1 MEQNRNSEGLRSS
14 QNLVRSPVLLAIIAS
29 LAIGGISVYAVMKLQ
44 ATANE
49 KQKTPVAVQPVVKTV
64 TALGRLEP
72 KGEIIKLSA
81 PSSTGEGNRVE
92 QLLVKEGDRVKAG
105 QVIAIMDNRDRLQA
119 SLAEAQKQVQVAK
132 TRLNQVKAGAKQG
145 EIGAR
150 QATVN
155 RLQVEL
161 EGNIKTQQATIN
173 RIEAELLGQQ
183 RSLQATVAR
192 VAAERRNAQA
202 DVQRYETL
210 YKAGA
215 ISSQEVDSRR
225 LNAET
230 STQALIESQATQT
243 RTVATLQQ
251 QLNEAKANQNQTLA
265 SLQQQINEAKA
276 NLNQTAEVRPTDIAN
291 AQAEVDSA
299 QATADKI
306 RVELAQAYVVA
317 PKAGR
322 ILEINTRAGETVG
335 NEGIVALGQTDQMYA
350 VVEVYQSD
358 IKKVR
363 SGQDV
368 RVSSDSLR
376 NELEGR
382 VDWIGMQVKRQN
394 LINTDPSSNIDARV
408 VEVHVQLNKL
418 SSQNASSLTN
428 LQVKAVIEL

>member
-1 MEQNRNSEGLRSS
+1 MEQNRNLEGLRSS
-14 QNLVRSPVLLAIIAS
+14 QNLVRSPVLLAIITS
-29 LAIGGISVYAVMKLQ
+29 LAIGGISVYAVMKFQ

-72 KGEIIKLSA
+72 KGEVIKLSA
-81 PSSTGEGNRVE
+81 PSSSGEGNRVE
-92 QLLVKEGDRVKAG
+92 QLLVKESDRVKAG
-105 QVIAIMDNRDRLQA
+105 QVIAIMDNRSRLQA
-119 SLAEAQKQVQVAK
+119 NLAEAQKQVQVAK
-132 TRLNQVKAGAKQG
+132 SRLNQVKAGAKQG

-192 VAAERRNAQA
+192 VAAERRNAEA

-251 QLNEAKANQNQTLA
+251 QLKEAKANQDQTLA

-306 RVELAQAYVVA
+306 RVQLAQAYVVA

-363 SGQDV
+363 PGQDV

-418 SSQNASSLTN
+418 SSQNASSFTN

>member
-1 MEQNRNSEGLRSS
+1 MRENRNAESLGSF

-29 LAIGGISVYAVMKLQ
+29 LAIGGISVYAVMKFQ
-44 ATANE
+44 ATAND

-72 KGEIIKLSA
+72 KGEVIKLSA
-81 PSSTGEGNRVE
+81 PSSNGEGNRVD
-92 QLLVKEGDRVKAG
+92 QLLVKEGDPVKAG
-105 QVIAIMDNRDRLQA
+105 QVVAIMDNRDRLQA
-119 SLAEAQKQVQVAK
+119 SFIEAQKQVQVAK

-155 RLQVEL
+155 RVQVEL
-161 EGNIKTQQATIN
+161 QGNIKTQQATIN
-173 RIEAELLGQQ
+173 RLEAELLGQQ

-192 VAAERRNAQA
+192 VAAEKRNAQA

-251 QLNEAKANQNQTLA
+251 QLNEAKANQDQTLA
-265 SLQQQINEAKA
+265 SLQQQIKEAKA

-291 AQAEVDSA
+291 AQAEIDSA

-306 RVELAQAYVVA
+306 RAELAQAYVVA

-358 IKKVR
+358 IKRVR
-363 SGQDV
+363 PGQDV

-376 NELEGR
+376 HELEGR

-394 LINTDPSSNIDARV
+394 LINADPSSNIDARV

-428 LQVKAVIEL
+428 LQVKAVIVL

>member
-1 MEQNRNSEGLRSS
+1 MEQNRNSEGLGSS
-14 QNLVRSPVLLAIIAS
+14 RNPLRSPVLLAIIAA
-29 LAIGGISVYAVMKLQ
+29 LAIGGLSVYAVMKFQ

-49 KQKTPVAVQPVVKTV
+49 KQKIPVAVQPVVKTV
-64 TALGRLEP
+64 TGLGRLEP
-72 KGEIIKLSA
+72 KGEVIKLSA
-81 PSSTGEGNRVE
+81 PSSGEGNRVE

-105 QVIAIMDNRDRLQA
+105 QVIAIMDSRDRLQA
-119 SLAEAQKQVQVAK
+119 TLGEAQKQVQVAK
-132 TRLNQVKAGAKQG
+132 SRLNQVKAGAKQG
-145 EIGAR
+145 EIGVR
-150 QATVN
+150 QAAVN

-173 RIEAELLGQQ
+173 RLEAELLGQQ

-192 VAAERRNAQA
+192 VAAEKRNAQVE
-202 DVQRYETL
+202 VQRYETL

-251 QLNEAKANQNQTLA
+251 QLNEAKANQDQTLA
-265 SLQQQINEAKA
+265 SLQQQIKEAKA

-291 AQAEVDSA
+291 VQAEIDSA
-299 QATADKI
+299 QATVDKI
-306 RVELAQAYVVA
+306 RAELAQAYVVA
-317 PKAGR
+317 PKSGR

-358 IKKVR
+358 IQRVR
-363 SGQDV
+363 PGQDV
-368 RVSSDSLR
+368 RVSSDSLH

-418 SSQNASSLTN
+418 SSQNASSFTN

>member
-1 MEQNRNSEGLRSS
+1 MGQNSNSEGLRSS
-14 QNLVRSPVLLAIIAS
+14 QNLLRSPLLLAIITS
-29 LAIGGISVYAVMKLQ
+29 LAIGGSSVYTVMKFQ

-49 KQKTPVAVQPVVKTV
+49 KQKAPVAVQPVVKTV

-72 KGEIIKLSA
+72 KGEVIKLSA
-81 PSSTGEGNRVE
+81 PSSNGEGKRVD
-92 QLLVKEGDRVKAG
+92 QLLVKESDRVKAG
-105 QVIAIMDNRDRLQA
+105 QVIAIMDNRNKLQA
-119 SLAEAQKQVQVAK
+119 TLAEAQKQVQVAK
-132 TRLNQVKAGAKQG
+132 SHLNQVKAGAKQG

-173 RIEAELLGQQ
+173 RIEAELQGQQ

-192 VAAERRNAQA
+192 VTAERGNAQA
-202 DVQRYETL
+202 EVQRYETL

-215 ISSQEVDSRR
+215 ISSQEVDKRR
-225 LNAET
+225 LSAET

-243 RTVATLQQ
+243 RTVTTLQQ
-251 QLNEAKANQNQTLA
+251 QLNEAKANQAQTLA

-299 QATADKI
+299 QATGDKI
-306 RVELAQAYVVA
+306 RAELAQAYVVA

-350 VVEVYQSD
+350 VIEVYQSD

-363 SGQDV
+363 SGQEV

>member
-14 QNLVRSPVLLAIIAS
+14 QNLLRSPVLLAIITS

-72 KGEIIKLSA
+72 EGEVIKLSA
-81 PSSTGEGNRVE
+81 PSSNEGNRVE
-92 QLLVKEGDRVKAG
+92 QLLVKEGDAIKAG

-119 SLAEAQKQVQVAK
+119 TLGEAQKQVQVAK
-132 TRLNQVKAGAKQG
+132 SRLNQVKAGAKQG
-145 EIGAR
+145 ELGAR

-202 DVQRYETL
+202 EVQRYETL

-225 LNAET
+225 LSAET

-291 AQAEVDSA
+291 AQAEIDSA
-299 QATADKI
+299 QATVDKI
-306 RVELAQAYVVA
+306 RAELAQAYVVA

-335 NEGIVALGQTDQMYA
+335 DEGIVALGQTDQMYA

-358 IKKVR
+358 IKRVR
-363 SGQDV
+363 PGQDV

-394 LINTDPSSNIDARV
+394 LINADPSSNIDARV

>member
-14 QNLVRSPVLLAIIAS
+14 QNLVRSPVLLAIITA
-29 LAIGGISVYAVMKLQ
+29 LAIGGISVYAVMKFQ

-72 KGEIIKLSA
+72 KGEVIKLSA
-81 PSSTGEGNRVE
+81 PSSNEGNRVE
-92 QLLVKEGDRVKAG
+92 QLLVKESDRVKAG
-105 QVIAIMDNRDRLQA
+105 QVVAIMDNRDRLQA

-132 TRLNQVKAGAKQG
+132 SRLNQVKSGAKQG

-150 QATVN
+150 QASVN

-192 VAAERRNAQA
+192 VAAERRNAEA

-225 LNAET
+225 LSAET

-251 QLNEAKANQNQTLA
+251 QINEAKANQDQTLA

-276 NLNQTAEVRPTDIAN
+276 NLNQTVEVRPTDIAN

-299 QATADKI
+299 QATVDKI
-306 RVELAQAYVVA
+306 RAELAQAYVVA

-363 SGQDV
+363 PGQEV
-368 RVSSDSLR
+368 RVSSDSLG

-394 LINTDPSSNIDARV
+394 LINADPSSNIDARV

>member
-1 MEQNRNSEGLRSS
+1 MEQDRNSEGLSSS
-14 QNLVRSPVLLAIIAS
+14 QNLVRSPILLAITS
-29 LAIGGISVYAVMKLQ
+29 LAIGGISVYAVMRLQ

-49 KQKTPVAVQPVVKTV
+49 KQKPPVVVQPVVKTV

-72 KGEIIKLSA
+72 QGEVIKLSG
-81 PSSTGEGNRVE
+81 PSSREGNRVE
-92 QLLVKEGDRVKAG
+92 QLLVKEGDRIKAG

-119 SLAEAQKQVQVAK
+119 SLGEAQKQVQVAR
-132 TRLNQVKAGAKQG
+132 TRFNQVKAGAKQG
-145 EIGAR
+145 ELGAR

-183 RSLQATVAR
+183 RSLQATVDR

-202 DVQRYETL
+202 DMQRYETL

-215 ISSQEVDSRR
+215 ISSQELDSRR
-225 LNAET
+225 LSAET

-251 QLNEAKANQNQTLA
+251 QLNEAKANQDQTIA
-265 SLQQQINEAKA
+265 SLQQQIKEAKA

-291 AQAEVDSA
+291 AQAEIESA
-299 QATADKI
+299 QATVEKI
-306 RVELAQAYVVA
+306 KAELAQAYVFA

-322 ILEINTRAGETVG
+322 ILEIHTRAGETVG
-335 NEGIVALGQTDQMYA
+335 DEGIVALGQTDQMYA

-363 SGQDV
+363 QGQDV

-382 VDWIGMQVKRQN
+382 VDRIGMQVKRQN

>member
-1 MEQNRNSEGLRSS
+1 MEQNRNSEGLGSS
-14 QNLVRSPVLLAIIAS
+14 RNPLRSPVLLAIIAA
-29 LAIGGISVYAVMKLQ
+29 LGIGGISFYAVMKFQ

-49 KQKTPVAVQPVVKTV
+49 KQKTPVAVEPVVKTV
-64 TALGRLEP
+64 TGLGRLEP
-72 KGEIIKLSA
+72 KGEVIQLSA
-81 PSSTGEGNRVE
+81 PSSGEGNRVE
-92 QLLVKEGDRVKAG
+92 QLLVKEGDSVKAG
-105 QVIAIMDNRDRLQA
+105 QVIAIMDSRDRLQA
-119 SLAEAQKQVQVAK
+119 TLGEAQKQVKVAK
-132 TRLNQVKAGAKQG
+132 SRLNQVKAGAKQG
-145 EIGAR
+145 EIGVR

-173 RIEAELLGQQ
+173 RLEAELFGQQ

-192 VAAERRNAQA
+192 VAAEKRNAQA
-202 DVQRYETL
+202 EVQRYETL

-215 ISSQEVDSRR
+215 ISSQEVGNRR

-251 QLNEAKANQNQTLA
+251 QLNEAKANQDQTLA
-265 SLQQQINEAKA
+265 SLQQQIKEAKA

-291 AQAEVDSA
+291 AQAEIDSA
-299 QATADKI
+299 QATVDKI
-306 RVELAQAYVVA
+306 KAELAQAYVVA
-317 PKAGR
+317 PKSGR

-335 NEGIVALGQTDQMYA
+335 NEGIVALGQTEQMYA

-358 IKKVR
+358 IQRVR
-363 SGQDV
+363 PGQDV
-368 RVSSDSLR
+368 RVSSDSLH
-376 NELEGR
+376 NELGGR

-394 LINTDPSSNIDARV
+394 LINADPSSNIDARV

-418 SSQNASSLTN
+418 SSQNASSFTN

>member
-14 QNLVRSPVLLAIIAS
+14 PNLLRSPLLLAIIAS
-29 LAIGGISVYAVMKLQ
+29 LAIGGISVYTVMKFQ

-49 KQKTPVAVQPVVKTV
+49 KQKAPVAVQPVVKTV

-72 KGEIIKLSA
+72 KGEVIKLSA
-81 PSSTGEGNRVE
+81 PSSMGEGNRVE

-105 QVIAIMDNRDRLQA
+105 QVVAIMDNRNKLQA
-119 SLAEAQKQVQVAK
+119 TLGEAQKQVQVAK
-132 TRLNQVKAGAKQG
+132 SRLNQVKAGAKQG

-150 QATVN
+150 QASVN

-161 EGNIKTQQATIN
+161 QGNIKTQQATIN
-173 RIEAELLGQQ
+173 RLEAELLGQQ

-192 VAAERRNAQA
+192 VEAEKRNAQA

-210 YKAGA
+210 YKQGA
-215 ISSQEVDSRR
+215 ISSQEVGNRR
-225 LNAET
+225 LSAET

-251 QLNEAKANQNQTLA
+251 QLNEAKANQDQTLA

-299 QATADKI
+299 QATVEKI
-306 RVELAQAYVVA
+306 RAELAQAYVVA

-358 IKKVR
+358 IKRVR
-363 SGQDV
+363 PGQEV
-368 RVSSDSLR
+368 LVSSDSLR
-376 NELEGR
+376 NELGGR

-394 LINTDPSSNIDARV
+394 LINADPSSNIDARV

-418 SSQNASSLTN
+418 SSQNASNLTN

>member
-14 QNLVRSPVLLAIIAS
+14 HNLVRSPGLLAIITA
-29 LAIGGISVYAVMKLQ
+29 LAIGGISVYAVMKFQ

-72 KGEIIKLSA
+72 KGEVIKLSA
-81 PSSTGEGNRVE
+81 PSSNGEGNRVE

-105 QVIAIMDNRDRLQA
+105 QVVAIMDNRARLQA

-132 TRLNQVKAGAKQG
+132 SRLNQVKAGAKQG

-155 RLQVEL
+155 RVQVEL
-161 EGNIKTQQATIN
+161 QGNIKTQQATIN
-173 RIEAELLGQQ
+173 RLEAELVGQQ

-192 VAAERRNAQA
+192 VAAEKGNAQA

-215 ISSQEVDSRR
+215 ISSEEVDKRR
-225 LNAET
+225 LSAET

-276 NLNQTAEVRPTDIAN
+276 NLNQTTEVRPTDIAN
-291 AQAEVDSA
+291 AQAEIDSA
-299 QATADKI
+299 QATVEKI
-306 RVELAQAYVVA
+306 RAELAEAYVLA

-358 IKKVR
+358 IKRVR
-363 SGQDV
+363 PGQEV

-394 LINTDPSSNIDARV
+394 LINADPSSNIDARV

-418 SSQNASSLTN
+418 SSQNASNLTN

>member
-29 LAIGGISVYAVMKLQ
+29 LAIGGISVFAVMKLQ

-72 KGEIIKLSA
+72 KGEVIKLSA
-81 PSSTGEGNRVE
+81 PSSTEGNRVE
-92 QLLVKEGDRVKAG
+92 QLLVKEGDGIKAG

-119 SLAEAQKQVQVAK
+119 TLGEAQKQVQVAK
-132 TRLNQVKAGAKQG
+132 SRLNQVKAGAKQG
-145 EIGAR
+145 ELGAR

-202 DVQRYETL
+202 EVQRYETL

-225 LNAET
+225 LSAET

-251 QLNEAKANQNQTLA
+251 QLNEAKANQGQTLA

-291 AQAEVDSA
+291 AQAEIDSA
-299 QATADKI
+299 QATVEKI
-306 RVELAQAYVVA
+306 RAEVAQAYVVA

-335 NEGIVALGQTDQMYA
+335 DEGIVALGQTDQMYA

-358 IKKVR
+358 IKRVR
-363 SGQDV
+363 PGQDV
-368 RVSSDSLR
+368 RISSDSLR

-394 LINTDPSSNIDARV
+394 LINADPSSNIDARV

>member
-14 QNLVRSPVLLAIIAS
+14 QNLLRSPVLLAIIAS
-29 LAIGGISVYAVMKLQ
+29 LAIGGISVYAVMKFQ

-81 PSSTGEGNRVE
+81 PSSNEGNRVE
-92 QLLVKEGDRVKAG
+92 QLLVKESDRVKAG
-105 QVIAIMDNRDRLQA
+105 QVVAIMDNRDRLQA

-192 VAAERRNAQA
+192 VAAQRRNAQA

-251 QLNEAKANQNQTLA
+251 QLNEAKANQDQTLA

-306 RVELAQAYVVA
+306 RVQLAQAYVVA

-322 ILEINTRAGETVG
+322 ILEINTRAGETVAS
-335 NEGIVALGQTDQMYA
+335 EGIVALGQTDQMYA

-363 SGQDV
+363 PGQDV

-376 NELEGR
+376 HELEGR

-394 LINTDPSSNIDARV
+394 LINTDPSSNIDGRV

-418 SSQNASSLTN
+418 SSQNASSFTN